1 MFGTDGFRSAAA
13 GLAVTL
19 ALAGGAMAQTG
30 PAERPPASF
39 DALEYIDSGGCVFVR
54 VEVGGRVDWVP
65 RVGADRQPVCGR
77 TPTLAQPAPVRA
89 APVRAAEA
97 PAPRPAPTPAA
108 PVPARAIVLAEAAPP
123 RTVQVIIPPAL
134 MREDGTARVSCA
146 HVRVP
151 GAYVVAPDG
160 SCIPV
165 EIAPVPP
172 AAVAGPTASG
182 QQAVRALAADN
193 PGPPPGWRTAWDD
206 GRLNPHRG
214 IRTVE
219 GEAQMRRVWT
229 DTVPRRLVED

>member
-1 MFGTDGFRSAAA
+1 MSKTEGFLSAAA

-19 ALAGGAMAQTG
+19 ALAGGALAQTG

-39 DALEYIDSGGCVFVR
+39 DALEYVDTGGCVFVR
-54 VEVGGRVDWVP
+54 VEVDGRVDWVP
-65 RVGADRQPVCGR
+65 RVAQDRQPVCGR
-77 TPTLAQPAPVRA
+77 TPSLAQPAPVQ
-89 APVRAAEA
+89 AAEA
-97 PAPRPAPTPAA
+97 PALRPAPAPAA
-108 PVPARAIVLAEAAPP
+108 PAPARTIVLAEAAPP

-151 GAYVVAPDG
+151 GAYVVAADG

-172 AAVAGPTASG
+172 AAVAQPTASG

-206 GRLNPHRG
+206 GRTNPHRG

-219 GEAQMRRVWT
+219 GDAQMHRVWT
-229 DTVPRRLVED
+229 DTVPRRLVGD